1 MSLEVEA
8 TYENGVLKPSQ
19 ELPLQE
25 GAKVTILIKPVGSA
39 VKRFVG
45 SVPWPG
51 NREEF
56 DHWLADP
63 DEGQWGD
70 RDVQ

>member
-8 TYENGVLKPSQ
+8 IYENGVLTPSQ
-19 ELPLQE
+19 PLPLQE
-25 GAKVTILIKPVGSA
+25 GEKVTIIIQPAGSA
-39 VKRFVG
+39 VKRVVG

-56 DHWLADP
+56 DRWLADP
-63 DEGQWGD
+63 DEGLWGN
-70 RDVQ
+70 RDIQ

>member
-8 TYENGVLKPSQ
+8 TYEKGILKPSQ

-25 GAKVTILIKPVGSA
+25 GQKVIILIKPAGSA
-39 VKRFVG
+39 VKRFAG
-45 SVPWPG
+45 LVPWPG

-56 DHWLADP
+56 DCWLNDP
-63 DEGQWGD
+63 DEVGTQPRAAG
-70 RDVQ
+70 